1 MKLIDIKW
9 ETHKKCV
16 LVVAPFFNLTKAENT
31 VLKPLKEAHKR
42 QGTYWERAYQAVKH
56 DRYASLSMGNVK
68 ALLHAMAALYLLN
81 IYYRNDFWVIKYQ
94 DISKQDY
101 SLGSTMFAVKQPDA
115 NQLWEGNVPIT
126 SDSPYVVTYQDD
138 VYQRIDEIRKNE
150 GNALKEYLTSQPE
163 WQEQA
168 FVSQIQEAIKNNLS
182 SFIIWCELGKYR
194 LNKKI
199 PSTLTFEER
208 KDSLIKSAEWNGWI
222 NQHNKHLEPDE
233 ITEENIQREIDE
245 TGTRWGLELL
255 KRVQKLAWVPIA
267 TNSGLCKVYIPQ

>member
-1 MKLIDIKW
+1 MKKSDVFWQTYLNLEKEVIEVSKFIFITDVKTVNEKGMEVQQTCKTQL
-9 ETHKKCV
+9 ETFSPH
-16 LVVAPFFNLTKAENT
+16 LADL
-31 VLKPLKEAHKR
+31 
-42 QGTYWERAYQAVKH
+42 
-56 DRYASLSMGNVK
+56 
-68 ALLHAMAALYLLN
+68 
-81 IYYRNDFWVIKYQ
+81 
-94 DISKQDY
+94 
-101 SLGSTMFAVKQPDA
+101 
-115 NQLWEGNVPIT
+115 PIT

-168 FVSQIQEAIKNNLS
+168 FVSQIQEAIKNNPS

-199 PSTLTFEER
+199 PSTLAFEER